1 MTGPRADEGR
11 VWAALRGWGA
21 TPDERRV
28 RHAADRHVGDG
39 GEHLV
44 RAVDVDAAPEVVHRW
59 LCQLSVA
66 PYSYDL
72 VDNLGRRSPRRLT
85 PGADR
90 LEPGQHVLIGPLA
103 EVLPGRGFVTV
114 AGPRARRLLGE
125 VALGYE
131 VVPGQAARSRI
142 VACLALGPRRRH
154 SRGVWRTLLAAGDLV
169 MMRRQLLTLR
179 DLAEGSSRR

>member
-1 MTGPRADEGR
+1 MSDREGR
-11 VWAALRGWGA
+11 LRAALLGWGA
-21 TPDERRV
+21 TPAERREV
-28 RHAADRHVGDG
+28 HAADRHVPPG

-44 RAVDVDAAPEVVHRW
+44 RAVDVDAPPEVVHRW

-90 LEPGQHVLIGPLA
+90 LVPGQHVLIGPLV

-114 AGPRARRLLGE
+114 AGPRGRRAFGE

-131 VVPGQAARSRI
+131 VVAGHAARSRI

-154 SRGVWRTLLAAGDLV
+154 SRGVWRALLAAGDLV
-169 MMRRQLLTLR
+169 MMR
-179 DLAEGSSRR
+179 SC

>member
-1 MTGPRADEGR
+1 MTGGLDGEGR
-11 VWAALRGWGA
+11 LRAALLGWGA
-21 TPDERRV
+21 TPAERRQV
-28 RHAADRHVGDG
+28 HAADRHVPPG

-44 RAVDVDAAPEVVHRW
+44 RAVDVDAPPEVVHRW

-72 VDNLGRRSPRRLT
+72 ADNLGRRSPRRLT

-90 LEPGQHVLIGPLA
+90 LEPGQHVLIGPLV

-114 AGPRARRLLGE
+114 AGPSARRLLGE
-125 VALGYE
+125 IALGYE
-131 VVPGQAARSRI
+131 VVAGRTARSRI

-154 SRGVWRTLLAAGDLV
+154 SRGAWRALLAAGDLV

-179 DLAEGSSRR
+179 DLAEGSARR